1 MYLITHVTTPISLA
15 VLSDLIRIRIRKAP
29 FFSNS
34 EYLVMGY
41 CAVIPDM
48 FWPDSHGIYEIGMT
62 FTHSLV
68 FSFLAFSGILL
79 LSWMFYKPRPFL
91 LRAFLFWLASV
102 THLLWDVV
110 SGGKMLLYPFS
121 SEVLG
126 KRIIPIGYWYA
137 VDVLFLAVTAF
148 LWIRVI
154 KREKLRNDAIQF

>member
-1 MYLITHVTTPISLA
+1 MTTPISLA
-15 VLSDLIRIRIRKAP
+15 VLFDLLRIRICKTP

-34 EYLVMGY
+34 EYLVFGY

-48 FWPDSHGIYEIGMT
+48 FWPDSHGIYEMGMT

-68 FSFLAFSGILL
+68 FSFITLSGILL

-110 SGGKMLLYPFS
+110 SGGKMVLYPFS
-121 SEVLG
+121 REVLG
-126 KRIIPIGYWYA
+126 KRIIPIGCWYA
-137 VDVLFLAVTAF
+137 VDVLLLAVTVSF
-148 LWIRVI
+148 WLLVI
-154 KREKLRNDAIQF
+154 KRNQHGDDTTRP